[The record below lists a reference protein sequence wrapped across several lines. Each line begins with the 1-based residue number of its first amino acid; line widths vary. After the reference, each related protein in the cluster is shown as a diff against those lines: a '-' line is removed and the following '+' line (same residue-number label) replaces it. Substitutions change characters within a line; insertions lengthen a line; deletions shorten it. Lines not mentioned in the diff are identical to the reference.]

1 VSHTVF
7 VAVLSRYS
15 KNSKCKTQ
23 KEAKKK
29 AKKEHKISQRIHQ
42 LALNLMSEHLKFPS
56 APNSL
61 YNTRNINACL
71 LQISIKEGNAQGE
84 LANLQ
89 LKLNMPRWVP
99 TGHTFR
105 NRVEA
110 QSRDHVQA
118 AFRWANDEIIK
129 ILKGKGVF
137 KRHTTVAIDYTH
149 DPFYGDINAPR
160 VIGGKQDRG
169 TCWGYHYASI
179 HVVEAGRRLTLY
191 TMPVDQFTEKADA
204 VTTLLEKAKES
215 GVHVKLVLLDRG
227 FFSGQVINLLNKLHV
242 HFVMLAVHHN
252 STAAC
257 VVRFT
262 LGEDEKSARFN
273 LAIYPVSKER
283 LKNRNRKKKAL
294 SLHDLYFAFAT
305 NLPKSVAES
314 VSYIPQEYRRRW
326 GIETGY
332 RVMGMVKAKTTS
344 KNYVLRLTYRLAA
357 VFMYNV
363 WQYGNFLLCRAFKQP
378 FLKRVVAL
386 KRLAAHFEGF
396 IIGGL
401 GPPRGWAFLDAFEGP
416 IG

>member
-1 VSHTVF
+1 MN
-7 VAVLSRYS
+7 A
-15 KNSKCKTQ
+15 Q
-23 KEAKKK
+23 
-29 AKKEHKISQRIHQ
+29 
-42 LALNLMSEHLKFPS
+42 LKFPS
-56 APNSL
+56 APNNL
-61 YNTRNINACL
+61 YNTQDINACL
-71 LQISIKEGNAQGE
+71 LQISIREGYAQGE

-89 LKLNMPRWVP
+89 LKLKMPRWVP

-110 QSRDHVQA
+110 LNRNQVQS
-118 AFRWANDEIIK
+118 AFNSANDEILNK
-129 ILKGKGVF
+129 LKGCGVF
-137 KRHTTVAIDYTH
+137 KRYAIVAIDYTH
-149 DPFYGDINAPR
+149 DPFYGDINTPM
-160 VIGGKQDRG
+160 VIGGKQDKG

-204 VTTLLEKAKES
+204 VATLLEKAKQR

-227 FFSGQVINLLNKLHV
+227 FFSAQVINLLNKLHV
-242 HFVMLAVHHN
+242 HFVMPAVKYETVKQAIAVHHN
-252 STAAC
+252 SNAAC

-273 LAIYPVSKER
+273 LAIYPVPKER
-283 LKNRNRKKKAL
+283 LKNRSRRKKQL
-294 SLHDLYFAFAT
+294 SLQDLYFAFAT
-305 NLPKSVAES
+305 NLPRSVAKS

-357 VFMYNV
+357 VFVYNV
-363 WQYGNFLLCRAFKQP
+363 WQYGNFLFCRALKQP
-378 FLKRVVAL
+378 FLKPVVAL

-396 IIGGL
+396 IVGGL
-401 GPPRGWAFLDAFEGP
+401 GPPRH
-416 IG
+416 